1 MMNTQKIAG
10 NLENVFEEQYAD
22 VTKISDFFTNQVEAI
37 QNKVASLIENIRLK
51 MVEDMEYME
60 KGMEKIMDIT
70 NEMKVL
76 IKNEEMKIHRIIEK
90 NNSQN
95 ELDILMQKLYI

>member
-1 MMNTQKIAG
+1 MNTQKIAG